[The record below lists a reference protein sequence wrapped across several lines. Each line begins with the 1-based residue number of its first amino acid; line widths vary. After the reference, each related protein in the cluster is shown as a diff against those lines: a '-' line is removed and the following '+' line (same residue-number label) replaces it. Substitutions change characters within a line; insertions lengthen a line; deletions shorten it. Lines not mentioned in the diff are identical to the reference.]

1 MVSVDFVGV
10 RWGGIGQIAKSGVG
24 TPPSDP
30 HKIRTDDMVEVDLG
44 GAHRGYKIRFSTI
57 DDTVGDD
64 NGATA
69 VSDDDERLW
78 SINNGCDQ

>member
-44 GAHRGYKIRFSTI
+44 GPTGGTKSTSESDVSLTTAAHLRH
-57 DDTVGDD
+57 
-64 NGATA
+64 
-69 VSDDDERLW
+69 
-78 SINNGCDQ
+78 